1 MGEFI
6 PFIFNGLSISSIL
19 LLTAIGLSI
28 VFGMM
33 GVINFAHGEFI
44 MIGCYSS
51 YIVSLVL
58 GSEGTWFTLAIAFVL
73 SFVLS
78 FSIGFIVEKLI
89 IKRLYARPLDSILAT
104 WGVSLILQQVAR
116 NVFGSNNVNAP
127 MPKILNNGWKVS
139 ENITL
144 PYNRILIIGV
154 SLLICLLVYFFMYK
168 TPKGRVLQS
177 VMQNRSMAACIGINT
192 KKADSFTFSFGCG
205 IAGIAGIC
213 ISMLGSIGPSTGQNY
228 IIDTFLVVILG
239 GIGGLRG
246 AILGS
251 LLIGMSSPFIE
262 SYTTSSMAKVI
273 ILCLV
278 LVTLQYKPQGLS
290 PMKDRTID

>member
-1 MGEFI
+1 MEELL
-6 PFIFNGLSISSIL
+6 PFLFNGLSISSIL

-58 GSEGTWFTLAIAFVL
+58 GSEGSWLSLILAFILAFGL
-73 SFVLS
+73 SFG
-78 FSIGFIVEKLI
+78 IGFLVERFI

-104 WGVSLILQQVAR
+104 WGVSLILQQLAR
-116 NVFGSNNVNAP
+116 NIFGSNNVDAP
-127 MPKILNNGWKVS
+127 MPKILNEGWKI
-139 ENITL
+139 NDMITL
-144 PYNRILIIGV
+144 PFNRILIIFI
-154 SLLICLLVYFFMYK
+154 SIAICLFVYYFMYK
-168 TPKGRVLQS
+168 TPKGRILQS
-177 VMQNRSMAACIGINT
+177 VMQNRSMASCIGINT

-205 IAGIAGIC
+205 LAGIAGIC

-246 AILGS
+246 SILGA
-251 LLIGMSSPFIE
+251 LLIGMCNPFIE
-262 SYTTSSMAKVI
+262 HFTTSSMAKVI
-273 ILCLV
+273 ILSLV
-278 LVTLQYKPQGLS
+278 LITLQYKPQGLS
-290 PMKDRTID
+290 PMKDRNID

>member
-1 MGEFI
+1 MDFI

-51 YIVSLVL
+51 YIVSLAL
-58 GSEGTWFTLAIAFVL
+58 GSEGSWLSLFFAFII

-78 FSIGFIVEKLI
+78 FGIGFLVEKFI

-104 WGVSLILQQVAR
+104 WGVSLILQQLAR
-116 NVFGSNNVNAP
+116 NIFGSNNVDAP
-127 MPKILNNGWKVS
+127 MPKILNEGWKI
-139 ENITL
+139 NDAITL
-144 PYNRILIIGV
+144 PYNRILIIFI
-154 SLLICLLVYFFMYK
+154 SISICLFVYYFMYK
-168 TPKGRVLQS
+168 TPKGRILQS
-177 VMQNRSMAACIGINT
+177 VMQNRSMASCIGINT

-205 IAGIAGIC
+205 LAGIAGIC

-246 AILGS
+246 SILGA
-251 LLIGMSSPFIE
+251 LLIGMCNPFIE
-262 SYTTSSMAKVI
+262 YYTTSSMAKVI
-273 ILCLV
+273 ILVMV

>member
-1 MGEFI
+1 MENFI
-6 PFIFNGLSISSIL
+6 PFLFNGLSISSIL
-19 LLTAIGLSI
+19 LLTALGLSI

-51 YIVSLVL
+51 YMVSLVL
-58 GSEGTWFTLAIAFVL
+58 GSEGTWFTLLIAFFL
-73 SFVLS
+73 SFILS
-78 FSIGFIVEKLI
+78 FGIGFLVERFI

-104 WGVSLILQQVAR
+104 WGVSLILQQLAR
-116 NVFGSNNVNAP
+116 NIFGSNNVNAP
-127 MPKILNNGWKVS
+127 MPKILNNGLKVS
-139 ENITL
+139 EAITL
-144 PYNRILIIGV
+144 PYSRILIIFV
-154 SLLICLLVYFFMYK
+154 SILVCLLVYFFMYK
-168 TPKGRVLQS
+168 TPKGRILQS

-205 IAGIAGIC
+205 LAGIAGIC

-246 AILGS
+246 SILGA
-251 LLIGMSSPFIE
+251 LLIGVSSPFIE
-262 SYTTSSMAKVI
+262 SFTTSSMAKVI
-273 ILCLV
+273 ILFAV

>member
-1 MGEFI
+1 MDFI

-51 YIVSLVL
+51 YIVSLAL
-58 GSEGTWFTLAIAFVL
+58 GSEGSWLTLFFAFII

-78 FSIGFIVEKLI
+78 FGIGFLVEKFI

-104 WGVSLILQQVAR
+104 WGVSLILQQLAR
-116 NVFGSNNVNAP
+116 NIFGSNNVDAP
-127 MPKILNNGWKVS
+127 MPKILNEGWKI
-139 ENITL
+139 NDAITL
-144 PYNRILIIGV
+144 PYNRILIIFI
-154 SLLICLLVYFFMYK
+154 SISICLFVYYFMYK
-168 TPKGRVLQS
+168 TPKGRILQS
-177 VMQNRSMAACIGINT
+177 VMQNRSMASCIGINT

-205 IAGIAGIC
+205 LAGIAGIC

-246 AILGS
+246 SILGA
-251 LLIGMSSPFIE
+251 LLIGMCNPFIE
-262 SYTTSSMAKVI
+262 YYTTSSMAKVI
-273 ILCLV
+273 ILVMV